1 MTSAAALVP
10 GIWRKAQ
17 NWTTKTRWG
26 IRIVGVSAAMRGAIR
41 TGRLYLRR
49 PKRSELR
56 LKSGPVLE
64 FGFPNQ
70 VPFALLMFGDFI
82 DPEFAF
88 LRKVCRPG
96 SVVADIGAAIGQFSI
111 FAAMSADCVV
121 HAFEPSGANV
131 EALSRNIQR
140 NRVGDKV
147 TVHRIAFSDVESEA
161 YFETAPNTW
170 VSGLSNTGGEL
181 VSVRRLDNEFER
193 MGIDHVA
200 VLKINVAGFEPSVL
214 QGAESFLARGGA
226 DILILL
232 LGLASLPWYA
242 RLSDYGYRF
251 FYFQPDEN
259 ALYEVTSFDAP
270 SVLGHRPSPARN
282 IIAIH
287 RSVLGHYVGSWIP
300 IRRAGKHVVGS

>member
-1 MTSAAALVP
+1 MASTTALVP

-17 NWTTKTRWG
+17 NWTTKTTWG
-26 IRIVGVSAAMRGAIR
+26 IRMVGVTAAMRGAFR

-49 PKRSELR
+49 PKRGELK
-56 LKSGPVLE
+56 LQSGPILE

-70 VPFALLMFGDFI
+70 VPFVLLVFGDFI

-96 SVVADIGAAIGQFSI
+96 SVVADVGAAIGQFAI
-111 FAAMSADCVV
+111 FAAVSADCFV
-121 HAFEPSGANV
+121 HAFEPCAANV

-147 TVHRIAFSDVESEA
+147 TVHRIAFSDVEAEA

-170 VSGLSNTGGEL
+170 VSGLSETGGEL
-181 VSVRRLDNEFER
+181 VSVRRLDDEFER
-193 MGIDHVA
+193 MGVDHVA

-259 ALYEVTSFDAP
+259 ALYEVTSFDAR

-287 RSVLGHYVGSWIP
+287 HQVIGQYLGTQIP
-300 IRRAGKHVVGS
+300 IRRVGADVAGR